1 MVKECGNMKK
11 LLKLFGIKSQE
22 EIQKEKEL
30 EYIKLQKAVRKAA
43 EGFWD
48 HFLPDSRK
56 EVKQKE

>member
-1 MVKECGNMKK
+1 MKK
-11 LLKLFGIKSQE
+11 LLRLFGIKSQE
-22 EIQKEKEL
+22 EIQREKEL